1 MIRFRHVF
9 QAGWRSR
16 LWSRI
21 PLPIPSLGQVM
32 ACLSL
37 LGLVSLGYLCGVCV
51 MVFQLPSS
59 DFMNKALTGAKAWN
73 ERGRRQAARPSR
85 PGGVGTEKVSV
96 DEADKT
102 FDGFTLYTTTEGA
115 RATLIDMRGETVH
128 QWELPFRKAWPR
140 APHVDSPV
148 SDESIHWFRCHLYPN
163 GDLLA
168 VYVTDADTPY
178 GYGLAK
184 LNKDSQLLWAYPG
197 RVHHDIHVA
206 EDGTLYTLSQKVER
220 TLPEGLES
228 LPSPYISDSLVML
241 SPDGRELA
249 NIPILDM
256 FMNSP
261 YALMFALN
269 TDSLAPL
276 SMAPQLATPPP
287 SGAPASQ
294 VSLKELLAKG
304 DFIHANSVR
313 VLSRALAPKFSL
325 FKPGQVLISLRN
337 LDTLAVLDTRTRSV
351 VWAAKGIWRIQ
362 HDADF
367 LDNGH
372 LLLYDNGGSVH
383 GCRILEYDPVT
394 QAIPWA
400 YSNEDSMRFTPLY
413 RGMKQRLPNG
423 NTLIVDPDNARMFEV
438 TLSKELVWESFCP
451 RAVTALTSARR
462 YSPDELTFLK
472 GKASARP

>member
-1 MIRFRHVF
+1 
-9 QAGWRSR
+9 
-16 LWSRI
+16 
-21 PLPIPSLGQVM
+21 
-32 ACLSL
+32 
-37 LGLVSLGYLCGVCV
+37 
-51 MVFQLPSS
+51 
-59 DFMNKALTGAKAWN
+59 
-73 ERGRRQAARPSR
+73 
-85 PGGVGTEKVSV
+85 
-96 DEADKT
+96 
-102 FDGFTLYTTTEGA
+102 
-115 RATLIDMRGETVH
+115 MRGETVH
-128 QWELPFRKAWPR
+128 QWELPFSKAWPR
-140 APHVDSPV
+140 APHVQSPV
-148 SDESIHWFRCHLYPN
+148 SDELIHWFRCHLYPN

-184 LNKDSQLLWAYPG
+184 LNKDSQLLWTYSG

-206 EDGTLYTLSQKVER
+206 EDGTLYTLSQKVEK
-220 TLPEGLES
+220 TLPEELEF
-228 LPSPYISDSLVML
+228 LPSPYISDSLVVL

-261 YALMFALN
+261 YAIMFALN

-276 SMAPQLATPPP
+276 SMAPQLVTPPP
-287 SGAPASQ
+287 TGATASQ
-294 VSLKELLAKG
+294 LSLKELLAKG

-313 VLSRALAPKFSL
+313 VLTRALAPKFPL

-337 LDTLAVLDTRTRSV
+337 LDTLAVVDTRTRSV
-351 VWAAKGIWRIQ
+351 VWAAKGLWRIQ

-372 LLLYDNGGSVH
+372 LLLYDNGGSVN
-383 GCRILEYDPVT
+383 GCRMLEYDPVT

-400 YSNEDSMRFTPLY
+400 YANENSTRFTPLY

-438 TLSKELVWESFCP
+438 TLGKELVWESFCP
-451 RAVTALTSARR
+451 RAVIALTSARR
-462 YSPDELTFLK
+462 YGPDELTFLN
-472 GKASARP
+472 GKARARP